1 MTATGCISTVLSCL
15 LSGGMESFFLS
26 QEQNEEA
33 SWLLALVLAVR
44 STAAFRSRHRL
55 HEVTPQSAFVPTSFL
70 M

>member
-33 SWLLALVLAVR
+33 SWLLAVGFSL
-44 STAAFRSRHRL
+44 S
-55 HEVTPQSAFVPTSFL
+55 SAFNGSFSVET
-70 M
+70 